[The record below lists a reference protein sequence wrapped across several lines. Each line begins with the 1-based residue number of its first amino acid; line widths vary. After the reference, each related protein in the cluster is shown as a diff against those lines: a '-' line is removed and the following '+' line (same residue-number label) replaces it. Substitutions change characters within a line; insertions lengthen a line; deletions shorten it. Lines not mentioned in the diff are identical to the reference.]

1 MLKSKKGKKG
11 KKKLDSDEENELY
24 KNLLAGSSENSDYD
38 EEVDGS
44 DEERNEAHIEEMRK
58 KLLDGL
64 SKDYDHRS
72 KKDI

>member
-1 MLKSKKGKKG
+1 MKSKKGKKG

-44 DEERNEAHIEEMRK
+44 DEERNEAHIE
-58 KLLDGL
+58 
-64 SKDYDHRS
+64 
-72 KKDI
+72 